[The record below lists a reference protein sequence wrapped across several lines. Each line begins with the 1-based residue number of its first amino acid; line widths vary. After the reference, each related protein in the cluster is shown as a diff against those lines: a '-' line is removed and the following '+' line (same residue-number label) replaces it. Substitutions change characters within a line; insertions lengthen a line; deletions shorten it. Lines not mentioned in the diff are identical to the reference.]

1 MLPHAY
7 EGLTLLPWLILT
19 LTLPLMLLRRTR
31 LSAFQPPSQDEAP
44 MVSIIV
50 PARDEAVNISTCVA
64 SLLNTEYPRYEIIV
78 VDDGSVDGTGDIVR
92 ILSDHTDERLQLI
105 TGEPLPDGWL
115 GKPWAC
121 WQGAQRARGELLL
134 FTDADTR
141 HEEALLG
148 HAVGA
153 MQKQGA
159 DLVSVFPRQL
169 MVGFW
174 ERLILP
180 HIFAI
185 LTLRYSDLDRVN
197 RTRRPRNVIA
207 NGQFILV
214 SREAYDSVGGHEALR
229 AEVVEDQ
236 RLAQRLVADG
246 RTIFIGHAQK
256 LMDTRM
262 YRSLGGIVE
271 GWSKNLALGSRQA
284 APAWAGPMVPW
295 FIAAFLIC
303 VWVVP
308 QIVLLLALTTPL
320 GGDWQTWSLTVTAL
334 CVVFWTMVML
344 SMRVPALFSITFPFG
359 AAVAAALFV
368 RSALRGTHVEWK
380 GRHYDVA
387 AVSDLAGP
395 APDPAHGP

>member
-1 MLPHAY
+1 MLPVAY
-7 EGLTLLPWLILT
+7 EGLTLLPWLVLT

-31 LSAFQPPSQDEAP
+31 LSKFRPPAPDEAP
-44 MVSIIV
+44 LVSIIV

-64 SLLNTEYPRYEIIV
+64 SLLNTVYPRYEIIV

-92 ILSDHTDERLQLI
+92 ILCDHTDERLQLI
-105 TGEPLPDGWL
+105 AGEPLPDGWL

-153 MQKQGA
+153 LQRQRV

-180 HIFAI
+180 HIFAL

-197 RTRRPRNVIA
+197 RTRRPRDVIA

-214 SREAYDSVGGHEALR
+214 SREAYDSVGGHQALR

-236 RLAQRLVADG
+236 RLAQRLVASG
-246 RTIFIGHAQK
+246 RTIYIGHAQR

-284 APAWAGPMVPW
+284 APAWAGPIVPW
-295 FIAAFLIC
+295 LIAAFLVC

-308 QIVLLLALTTPL
+308 PTVLLLCLTTSL
-320 GGDWQTWSLTVTAL
+320 GGFWQTWSLTVTAL
-334 CVVFWTMVML
+334 GVIFWTMIML
-344 SMRVPALFSITFPFG
+344 FMKVPALFSITFPFG
-359 AAVAAALFV
+359 AAAAAALFV
-368 RSALRGTHVEWK
+368 RSALRGSNVEWK

-387 AVSDLAGP
+387 AVSDLAGA
-395 APDPAHGP
+395 APDPGRGP